1 MRWMSAAFLLAGAG
15 ALGAMPSLAGEVRF
29 LSQGSAE
36 DFVAGTLDGTT
47 IDALGSLRLGRE
59 VERVAGIEEPFV
71 LCAAPHPEGWVV
83 GTGNSGRVLL
93 VGRDGGVRT
102 LLEAAEPE
110 VFAVHV
116 DPDGTVF
123 AGTSPGGK
131 VYRILAE
138 GEPETFF
145 EPGERYIWA
154 LDRGSGGAL
163 LVATGTDGHLWAVD
177 EAGAGTLLL
186 DSEETHL
193 RTLANGEDGSVLLG
207 TSGEGLILRLDPSGR
222 VRTLFDAQQP
232 EVVAF
237 ARGEG
242 GAIWAALVAS
252 EARLAPQ
259 EGEGAGGDDSDEGS
273 VAVTI
278 EGGNGTTK
286 QGPRSEI
293 VRVTADG
300 TVESLWRFAEETVYD
315 LAVADGRLWV
325 ATGLEGQLFSW
336 RDDAMLIEQDVDERQ
351 IVALVAGEAGV
362 AFATTN
368 AGALYRTLE
377 APRSSG
383 TFVSAPLDAGA
394 GSRFGLL
401 RWIGEA
407 PEGTG
412 VAFRARSGM
421 SATPDR
427 SWGEWQ
433 AIDRGREASLAAVP
447 RGRYLQWE
455 AELGSG
461 DGVSP
466 VIAGV
471 EISYRQ
477 SNLPPRIESFQVLD
491 PGQVLVAATFNPND
505 QIYEPAHPNRQGI
518 FTSLE
523 PSGERDAG
531 RLKTLWRHGYRT
543 LRWTAEDPNADKLR
557 AALAFRPEGS
567 ETWLPMEEE
576 LTDPYYSFDA
586 TVLADGVYRFR
597 LSVDDGADNPGE
609 AVTVERVSPP
619 VVVDHSPPTVVT
631 TRSRE
636 NVLEVTVEDAL
647 GPLREAS
654 VSWDGG
660 EWEPAE
666 PVDGIL
672 DGRREVLRLPLR
684 PAGLLLLRLMDAS
697 FNVRTVDL
705 SEDRP

>member
-1 MRWMSAAFLLAGAG
+1 MNAGLLAVGVG
-15 ALGAMPSLAGEVRF
+15 ALGATPSLAGEVRF
-29 LSQGSAE
+29 LSQASAE
-36 DFVAGTLDGTT
+36 DFVAGTPDGTT
-47 IDALGSLRLGRE
+47 IDTLGSLRLGRQ
-59 VERVAGIEEPFV
+59 VERIAGIEEPFV
-71 LCAAPHPEGWVV
+71 LCAAPHVDGWVV

-93 VGRDGGVRT
+93 VGRDGTVRT

-116 DPDGTVF
+116 DPDGTIF

-131 VYRILAE
+131 VYRILPE
-138 GEPETFF
+138 GESDVFF
-145 EPGERYIWA
+145 ESEERYIWA
-154 LDRGSGGAL
+154 LDRASDGAL
-163 LVATGTDGHLWAVD
+163 LVATGTEGRLWAVD
-177 EAGAGTLLL
+177 EAGTGTLLL

-193 RTLANGEDGSVLLG
+193 RALANGEDGSVLLG
-207 TSGEGLILRLDPSGR
+207 TSGQGLILRLDPSGG
-222 VRTLFDAQQP
+222 VRTLYDAQQP

-252 EARLAPQ
+252 EATLAPQ
-259 EGEGAGGDDSDEGS
+259 VEEAAGGEDGDEGS
-273 VAVTI
+273 AAVTV

-286 QGPRSEI
+286 QGPRSEV
-293 VRVTADG
+293 VRVAADG
-300 TVESLWRFAEETVYD
+300 TVQSVWRFAEETVYD
-315 LAVADGRLWV
+315 LAVAASGTLWV

-336 RDDAMLIEQDVDERQ
+336 RDGAMLVEQDVDERQ
-351 IVALVAGEAGV
+351 IVALVPGEVGV

-383 TFVSAPLDAGA
+383 IFVSAPLDAGA

-407 PEGTG
+407 PEGTSVG
-412 VAFRARSGM
+412 FRARSGM

-427 SWGEWQ
+427 TWGEWQ
-433 AIDRGREASLAAVP
+433 AIDRGREASLAALP
-447 RGRYLQWE
+447 LGRYLQWE
-455 AELGSG
+455 AELGAA

-466 VIAGV
+466 LIAGV

-491 PGQVLVAATFNPND
+491 PGQVLVSATFNPSD
-505 QIYEPAHPNRQGI
+505 QVYEPAHPNRQGI
-518 FTSLE
+518 FNSLE
-523 PSGERDAG
+523 ASGERDAG

-543 LRWTAEDPNADKLR
+543 LRWTAEDPNADDLR
-557 AALAFRPEGS
+557 AALAFRPEGR

-597 LSVDDGADNPGE
+597 LSIDDGADNPGE

-619 VVVDHSPPTVVT
+619 VVVDHSPPAVVT
-631 TRSRE
+631 THTRE
-636 NVLEVTVEDAL
+636 NILEVTVEDAL

-654 VSWDGG
+654 VSWDGA
-660 EWEPAE
+660 EWEPAV
-666 PVDGIL
+666 PADGLL
-672 DGRREVLRLPLR
+672 DGRREILRLPLR

-705 SEDRP
+705 SGDLP

>member
-1 MRWMSAAFLLAGAG
+1 MRWTSAAFLVVWVGAVG
-15 ALGAMPSLAGEVRF
+15 ALPSLAGEVRF

-47 IDALGSLRLGRE
+47 VDALGSLRLGRE

-93 VGRDGGVRT
+93 VGRDGTVRT

-123 AGTSPGGK
+123 AGTSPGGR
-131 VYRILAE
+131 VYRILPT

-154 LDRGSGGAL
+154 MDRTSGGAL
-163 LVATGTDGHLWAVD
+163 LVATGTEGHLWSVD
-177 EAGAGTLLL
+177 QAGGGTLLL

-193 RTLANGEDGSVLLG
+193 RTMVNDEDGSVLLG
-207 TSGEGLILRLDPSGR
+207 TSGAGLILRLDPSGR
-222 VRTLFDAQQP
+222 VRTLFDAKQP

-252 EARLAPQ
+252 EATLAPQ
-259 EGEGAGGDDSDEGS
+259 EEGAGGDSTETGS
-273 VAVTI
+273 AAVTV
-278 EGGNGTTK
+278 EGGDGIEK
-286 QGPRSEI
+286 PGPRSEI
-293 VRVTADG
+293 VRITPDG
-300 TVESLWRFAEETVYD
+300 AVQSLWRFAEETVYD

-407 PEGTG
+407 PEGTSVG
-412 VAFRARSGM
+412 FRARSGM

-427 SWGEWQ
+427 TWGEWQ
-433 AIDRGREASLAAVP
+433 AIERGREASLAAVP
-447 RGRYLQWE
+447 LGRYLQWE
-455 AELGSG
+455 AELGSAE
-461 DGVSP
+461 GVSP

-471 EISYRQ
+471 ETSYRQ

-518 FTSLE
+518 FNSLE
-523 PSGERDAG
+523 ASAERDAG

-543 LRWTAEDPNADKLR
+543 LRWEAEDPNEDELQ

-619 VVVDHSPPTVVT
+619 VVVDHSPPVVVT
-631 TRSRE
+631 TRARE
-636 NVLEVTVEDAL
+636 NALEVTVEDAL

-654 VSWDGG
+654 VSWDGA

-666 PVDGIL
+666 PVDGLL
-672 DGRREVLRLPLR
+672 DGRHEVLRLPLR
-684 PAGLLLLRLMDAS
+684 PAGLVLLRLMDAS

-705 SEDRP
+705 SEGRP